1 MIDRNRVGFITEPS
15 TVQVDPWRVK
25 LFCEATGEQ
34 SARTWH
40 TGQVLPPTYL
50 KAIEA
55 EHCSSA
61 ALLQM
66 MDVPVRGLL
75 HAEQSFEH
83 LAPVHVGDAVE
94 VQRLVANIYDK
105 NDGALTF
112 LVVDTRYRVAGRPVA
127 LSRQSILI
135 RNAVAAT

>member
-1 MIDRNRVGFITEPS
+1 MIDRKYVGFTTDPS

-34 SARTWH
+34 GARAGH
-40 TGQVLPPTYL
+40 AGQVLPPTYL
-50 KAIEA
+50 KAIET

-66 MDVPVRGLL
+66 MEVPVRGVL

-94 VQRLVANIYDK
+94 VQRLVADIYDK
-105 NDGALTF
+105 KDGALTF
-112 LVVDTRYRVAGRPVA
+112 IVVDSRYRVAGHLVA
-127 LSRQSILI
+127 LSRQTILI
-135 RNAVAAT
+135 RNADATT